1 MEQPAETVIPYT
13 VVFLRLNQI
22 KRDPGTFQFKGG
34 GDSNG
39 VTSALRDAGDFD
51 PDLCNDCIF
60 WRDLQGTHWLVDGHQ
75 RYGLAERCQ
84 NNDNGQNG
92 IVLPGRV
99 YAESDGYTKQDV
111 KIIAAR
117 KNIAEGTGSGVDI
130 AELIRNTELDLST
143 FNGSRKKVKL
153 AKRLAGLCDEV
164 FNAVKGGQVSETYG
178 AIIAEFS
185 EKAKDS
191 ESKEKRQRGILAA
204 FCKTPPANEMAARVL
219 AEVVVKAGYVVE
231 QSSLFEDTEFIIP
244 VFEQKEALFKAAKK
258 ILKQRGTEKKI
269 VLGNTERILKIC
281 NAPVS
286 EDQLAAGQKTIEEEI
301 QFNNTT
307 EAILIGTWEMS
318 GGCSSLEKQANLLK
332 GCQTALD
339 DIGDGGDDKAWE
351 KIPIEIRAI
360 VTKCILGG
368 VESALNKNAQTIAI
382 EALKGTKK
390 SILKKITRELAMS
403 WIDDIQHAQRE

>member
-1 MEQPAETVIPYT
+1 MEQSAETTIRYT
-13 VVFLRLNQI
+13 RIFLGLNDI
-22 KRDPGTFQFKGG
+22 SRDPDTFQFKGG

-51 PDLCNDCIF
+51 PNLCNDCIF
-60 WRDLQGTHWLVDGHQ
+60 WLDSQETYWLVDGHQ

-84 NNDNGQNG
+84 NNGQNG

-130 AELIRNTELDLST
+130 AELIRNGEFDLST
-143 FNGSRKKVKL
+143 FKGSRKKVKL

-204 FCKTPPANEMAARVL
+204 FCKTPPANQMAARVL
-219 AEVVVKAGYVVE
+219 AEVIVKAGYVVE
-231 QSSLFEDTEFIIP
+231 QSSLFEDTKFIIP
-244 VFEQKEALFKAAKK
+244 VFEQKKALFKAAKK

-332 GCQTALD
+332 DCQTALS
-339 DIGDGGDDKAWE
+339 DIKDAGGGAI
-351 KIPIEIRAI
+351 KI
-360 VTKCILGG
+360 G
-368 VESALNKNAQTIAI
+368 
-382 EALKGTKK
+382 KK
-390 SILKKITRELAMS
+390 YQQKSEP
-403 WIDDIQHAQRE
+403 

>member
-1 MEQPAETVIPYT
+1 MEQSAETTIRYT
-13 VVFLRLNQI
+13 RIFLGLNDI
-22 KRDPGTFQFKGG
+22 SRDPDTFQFKGG

-51 PDLCNDCIF
+51 HNLCNDCIF
-60 WRDLQGTHWLVDGHQ
+60 WRDLQGRYWLVDGHQ

-84 NNDNGQNG
+84 NNGQNG

-99 YAESDGYTKQDV
+99 YAESDGYTKQHV

-153 AKRLAGLCDEV
+153 AKRLAGLCEDV

-178 AIIAEFS
+178 AIIVEVS
-185 EKAKDS
+185 KTGNS
-191 ESKEKRQRGILAA
+191 ESKDERQKLILSA
-204 FCKTPPANEMAARVL
+204 FLKTPPVNEMAARML
-219 AEVVVKAGYVVE
+219 AAVVVRAGYVVE
-231 QSSLFEDTEFIIP
+231 QSSLFADTEFIIP
-244 VFEQKEALFKAAKK
+244 VFEQKEALFKAARK
-258 ILKQRGTEKKI
+258 ILKEWDRN
-269 VLGNTERILKIC
+269 LHILSKTATATLEIFG
-281 NAPVS
+281 APPS
-286 EDQLAAGQKTIEEEI
+286 QQELAAGQKTIKEQR
-301 QFNNTT
+301 QFIKTT
-307 EAILIGTWEMS
+307 TAILIATWKIS
-318 GGCSSLEKQANLLK
+318 GGSPSLEKQANLLK
-332 GCQTALD
+332 DCQTALS
-339 DIGDGGDDKAWE
+339 DIKDAGGGGDQTWE
-351 KIPIEIRAI
+351 KIPTEIRAI

>member
-1 MEQPAETVIPYT
+1 MLQIPRGICGNDNLMEQSAETTIRYT
-13 VVFLRLNQI
+13 RIFLGLNDI
-22 KRDPGTFQFKGG
+22 SRDPDTFQFKGG

-75 RYGLAERCQ
+75 RYGLADLCQ
-84 NNDNGQNG
+84 DNGQTG

-99 YAESDGYTKQDV
+99 YAESDGYTKQHV

-130 AELIRNTELDLST
+130 AELIRNGELDLST
-143 FNGSRKKVKL
+143 FSGPRKKVNI
-153 AKRLAGLCDEV
+153 ARRLAGLCDEV

-204 FCKTPPANEMAARVL
+204 FCKTPPATQMAARVL

-231 QSSLFEDTEFIIP
+231 QSSLFADTEFIIP
-244 VFEQKEALFKAAKK
+244 VFEQKKALFKAAKK

-318 GGCSSLEKQANLLK
+318 GGSPSLEKQANLLK
-332 GCQTALD
+332 DCQTAL
-339 DIGDGGDDKAWE
+339 G
-351 KIPIEIRAI
+351 EIRDAGGGRSN
-360 VTKCILGG
+360 LG
-368 VESALNKNAQTIAI
+368 KNTNRNQSHSD
-382 EALKGTKK
+382 E
-390 SILKKITRELAMS
+390 MHP
-403 WIDDIQHAQRE
+403 WWC